1 MDVFCA
7 PIEEKVKPNDHVME
21 GVTLRP
27 IHTKDLRAAGA
38 FREVGNMV
46 FGKLLTQVKADRI
59 ERGYVIH
66 VPLVG
71 PSRHFCSMRDGI
83 GSHGGA

>member
-7 PIEEKVKPNDHVME
+7 PIEEKIEANNHIME
-21 GVTLRP
+21 GVTVGC
-27 IHTKDLRAAGA
+27 IDTKDLCAAST

-59 ERGYVIH
+59 ELGYVVH
-66 VPLVG
+66 VLLVG
-71 PSRHFCSMRDGI
+71 PSR
-83 GSHGGA
+83 